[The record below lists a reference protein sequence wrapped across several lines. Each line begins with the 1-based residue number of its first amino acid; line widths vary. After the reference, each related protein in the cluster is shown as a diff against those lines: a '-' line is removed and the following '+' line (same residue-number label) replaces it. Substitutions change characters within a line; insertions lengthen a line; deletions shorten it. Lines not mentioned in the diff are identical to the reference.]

1 MIILISGAS
10 HTGKTLLAQ
19 KLSEKYKYPYLS
31 VDLLKMGLIR
41 SKNTELT
48 PEDDDKLTDYLWP
61 ILREIVKTAIEN
73 GQNLIIEGVYIPFD
87 WKKDFSPDYLEQIRF
102 ICLAMSR
109 DYITGHFSD
118 IKKYACAIEHRLD
131 DSDCTVET
139 LLEDN
144 LRCLE
149 MCQRYNCR
157 YILIDGEYRV
167 DPVF

>member
-1 MIILISGAS
+1 MGVGWCFSWLA
-10 HTGKTLLAQ
+10 TGQMTSLPGLSAALL
-19 KLSEKYKYPYLS
+19 S
-31 VDLLKMGLIR
+31 
-41 SKNTELT
+41 
-48 PEDDDKLTDYLWP
+48 
-61 ILREIVKTAIEN
+61 
-73 GQNLIIEGVYIPFD
+73 D
-87 WKKDFSPDYLEQIRF
+87 WKKDFSPDHLEQIRF
-102 ICLAMSR
+102 ICLVMSR

-144 LRCLE
+144 LRCLDG
-149 MCQRYNCR
+149 CQRYNCR